1 MIGWTI
7 PLRNQDGYH
16 DDQED
21 SFVMIGKSEEQ
32 MRKWSEKVL
41 ELANNERKI
50 QEDMRAAR
58 MKAGRLSNSERQYY
72 QHSSFGPPTP
82 ATEHPPVSPFN
93 MPPLPNG
100 STTPYYSEDEDPEG
114 LRSGRTTPSI
124 QGYHP
129 YAYSGQPSTGRRVQ
143 SQQSVTSVLPT
154 ELRARAMTEDQYGP
168 SMTQWRTQQPTAP
181 PLPRLTSAMSGM
193 SVASELSFGSGPGS
207 TGIRTG
213 MVRQM
218 SSTRLPRATEVD
230 EGEGNPMDTR
240 ESYGRYGSLRGMMR
254 APSHAMPSMPHP
266 PPLRNRSASSPN
278 VYQQPTVT
286 GAVSLPYT
294 AGPNGTWT
302 TSPLASTLQ
311 MSTHPY
317 VQSTPVPG
325 FGPSSSTTLVGGT
338 AYFNK
343 RMSNEK
349 RSSGESHHSTTTTD
363 TSDQTSPATP
373 YGSGNGDVRG
383 PLRQNSG
390 DNVSGSVL
398 VKLRF
403 GNVGNSY
410 SLIRS
415 TC

>member
-1 MIGWTI
+1 M
-7 PLRNQDGYH
+7 
-16 DDQED
+16 
-21 SFVMIGKSEEQ
+21 MIGKSEEQ

-193 SVASELSFGSGPGS
+193 SVASEISFGSGPGS

-254 APSHAMPSMPHP
+254 APSHAMPSVPHP